1 MRTEKRTKKS
11 LLMVVS
17 ALLVVAICAMG
28 TLAYLSSSLTGDKG
42 LVNTFTAAGG
52 GVAVDPTNPDD
63 PNGPNTDP
71 TVPDG
76 TIQDGFYLL
85 ESKAV
90 YADGAYTLGTTR
102 VLKNTYDK
110 SVPGLEI
117 PKDPTLT
124 LNVAEDVAVYVYVKV
139 TDTSAG
145 DLEYTVDAANW
156 TEVSGLSGLGAG
168 EKVYCYKNAV
178 QTGTA
183 DVELVNVG
191 ILTGNKVT
199 IANNADTYGQLKFEA
214 YVCQA
219 GGFNTPAAAFEAC
232 F

>member
-1 MRTEKRTKKS
+1 MRTEKRNKKS

-28 TLAYLSSSLTGDKG
+28 TLAYMSSSLTGSKG

-52 GVAVDPTNPDD
+52 GTVVDPTNPDD
-63 PNGPNTDP
+63 PDGPNTDP
-71 TVPDG
+71 SVPEG

-85 ESKAV
+85 ESKAE
-90 YADGAYTLGTTR
+90 YANGKYTLGSTR
-102 VLKNTYDK
+102 VLSNTYDK
-110 SVPGLEI
+110 SVPGLVI

-145 DLEYTVDAANW
+145 DLEYTVDTSNW
-156 TEVSGLSGLGAG
+156 TEVSVSNAG
-168 EKVYCYKNAV
+168 ENAKVYCYKNAV

-183 DVELVNVG
+183 DVDLVNVG
-191 ILTGNKVT
+191 ILTGNQVT
-199 IANNADTYGQLKFEA
+199 IADDADTYGVLKFEA

-219 GGFNTPAAAFEAC
+219 GGFDTPAAAFEAC